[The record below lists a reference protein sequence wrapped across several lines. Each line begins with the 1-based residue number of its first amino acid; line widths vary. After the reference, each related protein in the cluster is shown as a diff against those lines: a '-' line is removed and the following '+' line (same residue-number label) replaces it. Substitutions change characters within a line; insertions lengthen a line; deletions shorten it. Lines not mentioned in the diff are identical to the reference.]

1 MAEELIFHLKAI
13 YYDIVVTISA
23 NGKCIVKVVQFRTKM
38 GYDSRAVKIH
48 KMEKTMAI
56 LSFNKE
62 RERHLIREF
71 VKVKQQSARTRSSRN
86 KGEKEQE

>member
-1 MAEELIFHLKAI
+1 
-13 YYDIVVTISA
+13 
-23 NGKCIVKVVQFRTKM
+23 M

-56 LSFNKE
+56 LSFNKD

-71 VKVKQQSARTRSSRN
+71 VKVKENVARTRTARNRN
-86 KGEKEQE
+86 KDDY

>member
-1 MAEELIFHLKAI
+1 
-13 YYDIVVTISA
+13 
-23 NGKCIVKVVQFRTKM
+23 M

-48 KMEKTMAI
+48 KTEKTMAI

-71 VKVKQQSARTRSSRN
+71 VKVKERAAKTRSSRN
-86 KGEKEQE
+86 RGDKDEE

>member
-1 MAEELIFHLKAI
+1 
-13 YYDIVVTISA
+13 
-23 NGKCIVKVVQFRTKM
+23 M

-56 LSFNKE
+56 LSFNKD

-71 VKVKQQSARTRSSRN
+71 VKIKEQSARIRSSRN
-86 KGEKEQE
+86 RGKDEE

>member
-1 MAEELIFHLKAI
+1 
-13 YYDIVVTISA
+13 
-23 NGKCIVKVVQFRTKM
+23 M

-48 KMEKTMAI
+48 KTEKIMAL

-71 VKVKQQSARTRSSRN
+71 VKVKEQVFRIKNRTKN
-86 KGEKEQE
+86 KDDE

>member
-1 MAEELIFHLKAI
+1 MA
-13 YYDIVVTISA
+13 
-23 NGKCIVKVVQFRTKM
+23 
-38 GYDSRAVKIH
+38 YDSRAVKIH

-71 VKVKQQSARTRSSRN
+71 VKVKETMARTRTARNRN
-86 KGEKEQE
+86 KDED

>member
-1 MAEELIFHLKAI
+1 
-13 YYDIVVTISA
+13 
-23 NGKCIVKVVQFRTKM
+23 M

-56 LSFNKE
+56 LSFNKN

-71 VKVKQQSARTRSSRN
+71 VKIKEQSARVRNSRN
-86 KGEKEQE
+86 RGKDEE

>member
-1 MAEELIFHLKAI
+1 
-13 YYDIVVTISA
+13 
-23 NGKCIVKVVQFRTKM
+23 M

-56 LSFNKE
+56 LSFDKE

-71 VKVKQQSARTRSSRN
+71 VKVKQQLARTRSSRN

>member
-1 MAEELIFHLKAI
+1 
-13 YYDIVVTISA
+13 
-23 NGKCIVKVVQFRTKM
+23 M

-71 VKVKQQSARTRSSRN
+71 VKVKETLSRTRNARN
-86 KGEKEQE
+86 RGGKDDE

>member
-1 MAEELIFHLKAI
+1 
-13 YYDIVVTISA
+13 
-23 NGKCIVKVVQFRTKM
+23 M

-56 LSFNKE
+56 LSFNKD

-71 VKVKQQSARTRSSRN
+71 VKIKEQSNRICSSRN
-86 KGEKEQE
+86 RGEKEQE